1 MTALLL
7 KEAVSLT
14 CAPMATS
21 PIVYSD
27 VSILFSNKRAVEF
40 LPSKQAVA
48 NVKTASS
55 SSKEFATGYYGI
67 DLLVRP
73 SAKFLFISAML
84 YRKCAAY
91 SALAVHID
99 GFEHHKEGL

>member
-1 MTALLL
+1 MTN
-7 KEAVSLT
+7 ERRERDT
-14 CAPMATS
+14 
-21 PIVYSD
+21 
-27 VSILFSNKRAVEF
+27 

>member
-1 MTALLL
+1 M
-7 KEAVSLT
+7 K
-14 CAPMATS
+14 TS
-21 PIVYSD
+21 
-27 VSILFSNKRAVEF
+27 KRRSCDD

-55 SSKEFATGYYGI
+55 SSKEFATSYYGI

-73 SAKFLFISAML
+73 SAKFLFIFAML